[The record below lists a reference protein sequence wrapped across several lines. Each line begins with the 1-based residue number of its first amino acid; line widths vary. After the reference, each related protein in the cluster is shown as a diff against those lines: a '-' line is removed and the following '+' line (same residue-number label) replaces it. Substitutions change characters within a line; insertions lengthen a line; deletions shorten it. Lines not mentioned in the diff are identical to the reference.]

1 MTHRV
6 LEYCRRDEG
15 RLSVRRKRLLLATAL
30 LSAAALLGAACA
42 QEGGGGAAGGCSS
55 EDLEALGR
63 SQATNDF
70 TLAKAKVPGVLAQ
83 AKKTVKIGFLG
94 DLSGANANLVVSS
107 NRAAQLAIDQANAA
121 GDLQVN
127 IELRSEDNKDGGP
140 DPAPG
145 LAQRLISDAAV
156 LGVIGPAFSGET
168 KVTGGL
174 FQDAGLTH
182 ITQSATNPDLTKNG
196 WKTFFRGL
204 ATDDVQGGQTGT
216 LMVKVLGCEKIAV
229 VNDKSEYGAGIAKAV
244 VDSVKKEGGDV
255 VLDEGIEPTTDY
267 TSVIDSVLASD
278 AEVLYYAGYVA
289 QAPLVVK
296 QYRDKG
302 GEGLFI
308 GGDGDK
314 GAAFITEGGEAA
326 EGAVLTCPCLDPNAS
341 DDAAAQKFATDYKTK
356 FNEEADIYSAEGFDM
371 ANIFIAA
378 IKAGGADPTRQS
390 VLDFVTNLKDFKGLS
405 KTFNW
410 TPEHEVVGGEITYVY
425 VVKDGKYTL
434 AGRIDE
440 LAKE

>member
-1 MTHRV
+1 M
-6 LEYCRRDEG
+6 
-15 RLSVRRKRLLLATAL
+15 RKKRMLL
-30 LSAAALLGAACA
+30 AAALFSAVAILGAACA
-42 QEGGGGAAGGCSS
+42 QEGGGTAAGGCSA
-55 EDLEALGR
+55 DKLQALGDPKAA
-63 SQATNDF
+63 SDF
-70 TLAKAKVPGVLAQ
+70 RLAKAKIPGVLAQ

-107 NRAAQLAIDQANAA
+107 NKAAQLAIEQANAK

-145 LAQRLISDAAV
+145 LAQRLISDPAV

-174 FQDAGLTH
+174 FQDAGLTD

-216 LMVKVLGCEKIAV
+216 LMVKVLGCKKIAV

-244 VDSVKKEGGDV
+244 SDSVKKEGGEV

-267 TSVIDSVLASD
+267 TSVIDSVVAAD

-302 GEGLFI
+302 GEGLFM

-341 DDAAAQKFATDYKTK
+341 NDPAAQKFASDYKAK
-356 FNEEADIYSAEGFDM
+356 FGEAADIYSAEGFDM
-371 ANIFIAA
+371 ANIFVAA
-378 IKAGGADPTRQS
+378 IKAGGANPTRAS

-425 VVKDGKYTL
+425 VVKGGAYKL

-440 LAKE
+440 LAKK